1 MSQTGPWSVK
11 GIDARA
17 REAARERARQE
28 GMTLG
33 EYLNSLILKGG
44 EVGAQDIVA
53 PIAAPKPKPQAGAS
67 SLNKL
72 VSRIEA
78 AEARSTLAITGI
90 DQSVVGL
97 LKRIE
102 DAETEHI
109 AMARHVDGV
118 IDDIRST
125 YDALRD
131 KVRKIEEDDSA
142 EQNLEALKA
151 LENALGKLAS
161 HVYEENALAQS
172 ETDAIKGR
180 VEMGFTDVNERL
192 ESMDTKV
199 EKTLTDAARRVE
211 RAVEQA
217 ELRAEGTARH
227 LSERMSTLD
236 TKIGRQERND
246 EQITTRLDAVESKIE
261 RNDDQVATRFE
272 DTEATIER
280 NDEKVNARIDKTD
293 AKLEELGEQVDER
306 LSDAEARIQHA
317 DELVTA
323 RLDNADEKLLQIGE
337 NIDERLKGAE
347 AKIQYSDEKSKARL
361 ENAETK
367 LEQFE
372 EQFGERIKGAEAR
385 IERQERTD
393 EDLNGRV
400 EEVETRIGI
409 AESTLEDT
417 GTRVDAIE
425 GDVSTALE
433 SMEGTLL
440 RIQDRLNRAE
450 TTTDAALK
458 SLESTFDV
466 LDQRIG
472 EVAKAAPEH
481 AFELRKQFEER
492 FDGLADELR
501 ASIAATRAELAAEI
515 ESVATAGIAPEQLET
530 FETKLSDLQ
539 RSLTE
544 SDERQSGAIETVGEQ
559 VNRISE
565 NFDKRLTDIEETEG
579 SEHIAAEF
587 GKLASAVEERLE
599 QLEDRE
605 STVIERVG
613 DEMTKIADQLD
624 QRISDSEQR
633 SATAIEQVGEQVS
646 RVANKLQSRQD
657 DAFAAFARKID
668 DSTNRSDARL
678 SDALANVSER
688 LELMQSQSASTL
700 SPVQK
705 AIASL
710 ATRLDSLEEFA
721 APPFAEA
728 PRAAALPELH
738 PLPINDPLFANE
750 KKAEL
755 DASDLLEEI
764 AFEETEDE
772 PETEAELELEPE
784 QEPEQSAAPEIEI
797 ETDAA
802 EIYGD
807 LASTI
812 TVDVPDDERVEDVEI
827 ASDAAFE
834 PGIESWDEVREGADA
849 PTEAEEYTAEVP
861 APAAAEAADDPVS
874 ELENWDDSASEARD
888 SDVFD
893 DVFEAPVDAGAD
905 APKEIN
911 EEDVTKASVD
921 DYLKNA
927 RAAARNAA
935 ETPAAAKDKRKSQ
948 KEKAPKAGQDAET
961 TGNGG
966 SGSSKLPLI
975 ATASVVALATAGGTA
990 YYAMKDNDTIDLQKI
1005 ATPQTAANT
1014 SVSEANSPAP
1024 VATAE
1029 AIIEEDL
1036 FEEPAATQVASVA
1049 PTEVTDPEQELVTAD
1064 ALAAPKPAVTPEPAK
1079 PAPAAP
1085 KPAAPEETVLT
1096 AAAPQ
1101 PKAASALSPGSNQSV
1116 PRITLPVSLESAAAS
1131 GDPKAMYMLAKSKL
1145 ETGGYAEGAALMK
1158 RSADAGEPA
1167 AQYRLGK
1174 LHEKG
1179 LGVPRDLTQARKWTE
1194 TAANG
1199 GNIRAM
1205 HDLAV
1210 FYAEGAGGPQS
1221 YAAAVNWF
1229 RKAAEFGVVDSQYNL
1244 GVLYERGIGIDP
1256 DPTEAMFWYVV
1267 AARGGDASSAD
1278 KVQELNR
1285 VLPIDIS
1292 QAATTRAQNWTA
1304 KQASGQANGIFPAS
1318 DWGALT
1324 PQHIKQVQIALN
1336 ALGYEIGRPD
1346 GTVGPSTSKAIR
1358 NFERKYGMPSTGRVT
1373 SELIAKINELA
1384 TS

>member
-44 EVGAQDIVA
+44 EVGAQDIIA
-53 PIAAPKPKPQAGAS
+53 PITAQKPRPQAGAS

-118 IDDIRST
+118 MDDIRST

-131 KVRKIEEDDSA
+131 KVRRIEEDESA

-161 HVYEENALAQS
+161 HVYEENALAQTES
-172 ETDAIKGR
+172 DAIKGR
-180 VEMGFTDVNERL
+180 VEIGFTDVNDRL
-192 ESMDTKV
+192 EAMDTKV

-217 ELRAEGTARH
+217 ELRAEGTVRH

-236 TKIGRQERND
+236 TKIGRQESND
-246 EQITTRLDAVESKIE
+246 EQFNARLEGFESKITQE
-261 RNDDQVATRFE
+261 K
-272 DTEATIER
+272 
-280 NDEKVNARIDKTD
+280 DETDARID
-293 AKLEELGEQVDER
+293 A
-306 LSDAEARIQHA
+306 AEAA
-317 DELVTA
+317 
-323 RLDNADEKLLQIGE
+323 
-337 NIDERLKGAE
+337 
-347 AKIQYSDEKSKARL
+347 
-361 ENAETK
+361 
-367 LEQFE
+367 
-372 EQFGERIKGAEAR
+372 
-385 IERQERTD
+385 IERQELAD
-393 EDLNGRV
+393 ADIQGRV
-400 EEVETRIGI
+400 DE
-409 AESTLEDT
+409 AESRLGITETTLEDT
-417 GTRVDAIE
+417 GTRLDGIEVD
-425 GDVSTALE
+425 VTSALE

-440 RIQDRLNRAE
+440 RVQDRLNRAE

-458 SLESTFDV
+458 SLETTFDV

-481 AFELRKQFEER
+481 AFELRQQFEER
-492 FDGLADELR
+492 FDGLADDLR

-515 ESVATAGIAPEQLET
+515 ENVAKTGIAPAQLEE
-530 FETKLSDLQ
+530 FESKLNDVQ
-539 RSLTE
+539 TRLTE
-544 SDERQSGAIETVGEQ
+544 NDERQAAAIENVGEQ
-559 VNRISE
+559 VGRITE
-565 NFDKRLTDIEETEG
+565 NFDKRISDIEETDG
-579 SEHIAAEF
+579 SEQIAAQF
-587 GKLASAVEERLE
+587 GKLAAAVDDRLE
-599 QLEDRE
+599 KLEGRE

-633 SATAIEQVGEQVS
+633 SASAIEQVGEQVS

-657 DAFAAFARKID
+657 DAFEAFAKKID
-668 DSTNRSDARL
+668 DSTSKSDAKL

-728 PRAAALPELH
+728 PRAAALPELR
-738 PLPINDPLFANE
+738 PLPINDPLFALE
-750 KKAEL
+750 ADADSAAAEPFVSKTKTKDADVFED
-755 DASDLLEEI
+755 DASTNTV
-764 AFEETEDE
+764 AAHSETEKADE
-772 PETEAELELEPE
+772 
-784 QEPEQSAAPEIEI
+784 
-797 ETDAA
+797 
-802 EIYGD
+802 
-807 LASTI
+807 
-812 TVDVPDDERVEDVEI
+812 
-827 ASDAAFE
+827 FE
-834 PGIESWDEVREGADA
+834 PGIESWDEIPAEINQPSESAV
-849 PTEAEEYTAEVP
+849 EEYTAEVP
-861 APAAAEAADDPVS
+861 ASNAASALDPVS
-874 ELENWDDSASEARD
+874 ELENWDESASEARD
-888 SDVFD
+888 ADVFD
-893 DVFEAPVDAGAD
+893 DVFDSPEETPASEQKPSSADTGA
-905 APKEIN
+905 
-911 EEDVTKASVD
+911 
-921 DYLKNA
+921 DYLKDA

-935 ETPAAAKDKRKSQ
+935 EAPSSTKVKRKASKDKT
-948 KEKAPKAGQDAET
+948 EKPPKAGKVSSSNDG
-961 TGNGG
+961 GN
-966 SGSSKLPLI
+966 GSSKLPLI

-990 YYAMKDNDTIDLQKI
+990 YYAMKDNGSFDVQKI
-1005 ATPQTAANT
+1005 ATPQTTNDATNTAIAASSTEAPTVASEPSIDSELFEEAVVFDTANT
-1014 SVSEANSPAP
+1014 PISEPAAEEPSVEITSD
-1024 VATAE
+1024 TAE
-1029 AIIEEDL
+1029 AESPGRAKP
-1036 FEEPAATQVASVA
+1036 EPAETASVA
-1049 PTEVTDPEQELVTAD
+1049 PEEIVLA
-1064 ALAAPKPAVTPEPAK
+1064 AAAPKPA
-1079 PAPAAP
+1079 PAPIVAP
-1085 KPAAPEETVLT
+1085 RR
-1096 AAAPQ
+1096 
-1101 PKAASALSPGSNQSV
+1101 NV
-1116 PRITLPVSLESAAAS
+1116 PRITAPMSIEAAAAN
-1131 GDPKAMYMLAKSKL
+1131 GDSKAIFMLAKSKL
-1145 ETGGYAEGAALMK
+1145 DSGGYADGAALMK

-1179 LGVPRDLTQARKWTE
+1179 LGVPRDYAAARKWTE
-1194 TAANG
+1194 SAANG

-1210 FYAEGAGGPQS
+1210 FYAQGDGGPQS

-1256 DPTEAMFWYVV
+1256 DPSEALFWFVI
-1267 AARGGDASSAD
+1267 AARGGDAASAA
-1278 KVQELNR
+1278 KIQELSR
-1285 VLPIDIS
+1285 ALPVDTAKS
-1292 QAATTRAQNWTA
+1292 ASTRAQNWTP
-1304 KQASGQANGIFPAS
+1304 KQASGQANGIFPAG
-1318 DWGALT
+1318 DWGGINK
-1324 PQHIKQVQIALN
+1324 QHIVQVQTALN
-1336 ALGYEIGRPD
+1336 ALGYDVGRPD
-1346 GTVGPSTSKAIR
+1346 GSLGPSTGEAIR
-1358 NFERKYGMPSTGRVT
+1358 AFERKHGMPSTGQVT
-1373 SELIAKINELA
+1373 TELIDKINELA

>member
-44 EVGAQDIVA
+44 EVGAQDIIA

-118 IDDIRST
+118 MDDLRST
-125 YDALRD
+125 YDALRE
-131 KVRKIEEDDSA
+131 KVRRIEEDDSA

-172 ETDAIKGR
+172 ENDAIKGR

-192 ESMDTKV
+192 ESIDTKV

-211 RAVEQA
+211 KAVEQA

-236 TKIGRQERND
+236 TKIGRQERNE
-246 EQITTRLDAVESKIE
+246 EQINSRLTETVNKVHQLGDHVSDRIK
-261 RNDDQVATRFE
+261 
-272 DTEATIER
+272 DT
-280 NDEKVNARIDKTD
+280 
-293 AKLEELGEQVDER
+293 
-306 LSDAEARIQHA
+306 
-317 DELVTA
+317 
-323 RLDNADEKLLQIGE
+323 
-337 NIDERLKGAE
+337 E
-347 AKIQYSDEKSKARL
+347 AKIQS
-361 ENAETK
+361 T
-367 LEQFE
+367 E
-372 EQFGERIKGAEAR
+372 EQAHARIADVEAKIQSAEEQASSRVESVEAKIQSAEEQTSSRFEGIEAR
-385 IERQERTD
+385 IERQERAD
-393 EDLNGRV
+393 EERGGQI
-400 EEVETRIGI
+400 EEAESRIGI
-409 AESTLEDT
+409 TETALEDM

-425 GDVSTALE
+425 GDVTTALE

-440 RIQDRLNRAE
+440 RVQDRLNRAE

-481 AFELRKQFEER
+481 AFELRAQFEER
-492 FDGLADELR
+492 FEGLADDLR

-515 ESVATAGIAPEQLET
+515 ENVAKAGIAQEQLET
-530 FETKLSDLQ
+530 FETKLSDMQSRLV
-539 RSLTE
+539 E
-544 SDERQSGAIETVGEQ
+544 SDERQSEAIETVGAQ

-565 NFDKRLTDIEETEG
+565 NFDKRLQDIEETEG
-579 SEHIAAEF
+579 SEKIAAEF
-587 GKLASAVEERLE
+587 GKLTTAVEERLE
-599 QLEDRE
+599 QLESRE
-605 STVIERVG
+605 SSVIERVG

-657 DAFAAFARKID
+657 DAFAAFAKKID
-668 DSTNRSDARL
+668 DSTSRSDAKL

-688 LELMQSQSASTL
+688 LELMQTQSASTL

-728 PRAAALPELH
+728 PRAAALPKLS
-738 PLPINDPLFANE
+738 PLPINDPLFE
-750 KKAEL
+750 K
-755 DASDLLEEI
+755 
-764 AFEETEDE
+764 EDQIE
-772 PETEAELELEPE
+772 DVSAGLTSEADPVEDDTP
-784 QEPEQSAAPEIEI
+784 APESDDVFE
-797 ETDAA
+797 DV
-802 EIYGD
+802 
-807 LASTI
+807 ASTI
-812 TVDVPDDERVEDVEI
+812 SVNAEDDAPAR
-827 ASDAAFE
+827 ADADSADEFT
-834 PGIESWDEVREGADA
+834 PGIESWDDVHDA
-849 PTEAEEYTAEVP
+849 ASEETDVVEYTAEVP
-861 APAAAEAADDPVS
+861 APDAETSALDPVA
-874 ELENWDDSASEARD
+874 ELENWEESVSEARD
-888 SDVFD
+888 TDVFD
-893 DVFEAPVDAGAD
+893 DVFEEPAGEDETGSDADTQEPEAKSG
-905 APKEIN
+905 N
-911 EEDVTKASVD
+911 

-935 ETPAAAKDKRKSQ
+935 ESSGSAKPKRSAP
-948 KEKAPKAGQDAET
+948 KEKAPTAPRAGRVSET
-961 TGNGG
+961 SNGDG
-966 SGSSKLPLI
+966 GGSSKMPLI

-990 YYAMKDNDTIDLQKI
+990 YYAMKDNDTFDVQKI
-1005 ATPQTAANT
+1005 ATPQMETA
-1014 SVSEANSPAP
+1014 SQSIEAVETDP
-1024 VATAE
+1024 VET
-1029 AIIEEDL
+1029 
-1036 FEEPAATQVASVA
+1036 PSVA
-1049 PTEVTDPEQELVTAD
+1049 PVETTDVAIEEELFGETEAISDAEPEAVEQAPAEATETANFVKPIAEAPAPEKA
-1064 ALAAPKPAVTPEPAK
+1064 ALTPEPKAEKAEPAISIAAK
-1079 PAPAAP
+1079 PDI
-1085 KPAAPEETVLT
+1085 
-1096 AAAPQ
+1096 
-1101 PKAASALSPGSNQSV
+1101 
-1116 PRITLPVSLESAAAS
+1116 PRITLPISLESAASA
-1131 GDPKAMYMLAKSKL
+1131 GDAKAMFMLAKSKL
-1145 ETGGYAEGAALMK
+1145 DTGGYSEGAALMK

-1179 LGVPRDLTQARKWTE
+1179 LGVPRDLSLARKWTE
-1194 TAANG
+1194 QAANG

-1210 FYAEGAGGPQS
+1210 FYAQGDGGPQS

-1256 DPTEAMFWYVV
+1256 DPSEALFWFVI
-1267 AARGGDASSAD
+1267 AARGGDAASAA
-1278 KVQELNR
+1278 KIQELSKS
-1285 VLPIDIS
+1285 LPIDTANS
-1292 QAATTRAQNWTA
+1292 ATGRAQNWTP
-1304 KQASGQANGIFPAS
+1304 KQASGQANGIFPAG
-1318 DWGALT
+1318 DWGAINK
-1324 PQHIKQVQIALN
+1324 QHILQVQAALN
-1336 ALGYEIGRPD
+1336 ALGYDIGRPD
-1346 GTVGPSTSKAIR
+1346 GAVGPSTSKAIR
-1358 NFERKYGMPSTGRVT
+1358 AFERKHGMPSTGRVT
-1373 SELIAKINELA
+1373 AELIGKINELA
-1384 TS
+1384 TT